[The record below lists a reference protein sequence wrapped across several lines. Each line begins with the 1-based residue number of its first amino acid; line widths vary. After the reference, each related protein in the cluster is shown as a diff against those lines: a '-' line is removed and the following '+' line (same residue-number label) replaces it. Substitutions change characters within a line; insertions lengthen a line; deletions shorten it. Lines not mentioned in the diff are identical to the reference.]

1 MPPPPWQDAQPSG
14 PHAGPGA
21 GQEPQRPGPLDGP
34 GPSDGPGP
42 FDGPD
47 PLDGPGLFDGLRGV
61 ERRLLPVALPHGL
74 AMAGGHALRAHGFP
88 ACPGEGLAYATA
100 AETPLAEAAEEAAR
114 TFRGTGLDATV
125 TALTFLTARLHV
137 TAPETGQ
144 GCDVDVLR
152 EALQQP
158 PTRCGDLWVVGL
170 EDAVGLVMRALH
182 ERCLARDLID
192 IASVAGLYSFR
203 DLEHLARLH
212 TEGFSPHELATRLEF
227 ADQIA
232 DEAFEAH
239 GQAPERIVEIRRF
252 AMSWVEDIKLR
263 RADDGDT
270 DYDDP
275 DLPDID

>member
-1 MPPPPWQDAQPSG
+1 MPPPPWQDVRPPD

-21 GQEPQRPGPLDGP
+21 GQEPQGPSPHDGPGSLDGP
-34 GPSDGPGP
+34 GPHDGSGP
-42 FDGPD
+42 FDG
-47 PLDGPGLFDGLRGV
+47 LQGV
-61 ERRLLPVALPHGL
+61 ARRLLPVALPHGL
-74 AMAGGHALRAHGFP
+74 ALAGGHALRAHGFP
-88 ACPGEGLAYATA
+88 ACPGADLAYATA
-100 AETPLAEAAEEAAR
+100 AETPLAEVAEAAAR

-125 TALTFLTARLHV
+125 TALASLTARLHV
-137 TAPETGQ
+137 TDPETGQ

-158 PTRCGDLWVVGL
+158 PARCGDLWVVGL
-170 EDAVGLVMRALH
+170 EDAVGLGMRALH

-192 IASVAGLYSFR
+192 IASVAGLYSRR
-203 DLEHLARLH
+203 DLEHLARPH
-212 TEGFSPHELATRLEF
+212 TEDFSPHELAARLEF

-252 AMSWVEDIKLR
+252 ATSWVEDIKLR